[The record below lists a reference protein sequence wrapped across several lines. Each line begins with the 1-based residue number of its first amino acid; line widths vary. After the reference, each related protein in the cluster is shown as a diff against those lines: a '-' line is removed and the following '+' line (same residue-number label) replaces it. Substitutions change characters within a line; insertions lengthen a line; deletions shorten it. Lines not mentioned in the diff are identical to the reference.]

1 MACFVAPMAEAI
13 VVTIVKVVIEKK
25 ERKALAEGSTL
36 KPSSSLS
43 KTGISWSKKLSWLN
57 LMLWGG
63 VVLLALEHL
72 WHGEIVPFPPFL
84 TAMRNP
90 DEIVPML
97 HEIATFGVTMAV
109 VVTAVWV
116 VMVLI
121 ADYKAKHISAKVE
134 KAM

>member
-13 VVTIVKVVIEKK
+13 IVTVVKIIVDKK
-25 ERKALAEGSTL
+25 ERKALAEGATL
-36 KPSSSLS
+36 KSSRSLS

-90 DEIVPML
+90 DEIAPMF

-109 VVTAVWV
+109 VVTAVWAV
-116 VMVLI
+116 
-121 ADYKAKHISAKVE
+121 KS
-134 KAM
+134 